1 MSMFYMPVRVYEE
14 ENCVMNH
21 AGDFVQFG
29 KKALIVSGRHSAIA
43 NGSYADI
50 TAALDSVG
58 IGHVLFN
65 EVEENPSTHTVMK
78 ARDLGVQEQVDFVI
92 GVGGGSPMDAS
103 KAIALMIKKADKDIS
118 YLYSPDG
125 DSSTI
130 PIVAVPTTCGTGSEV
145 TAVSVLTMPEKQTK
159 KSIPHKIFPDLAL
172 IDGKYLASA
181 PRSVLCNTAFDAL
194 TPTAVCA

>member
-58 IGHVLFN
+58 I
-65 EVEENPSTHTVMK
+65 
-78 ARDLGVQEQVDFVI
+78 
-92 GVGGGSPMDAS
+92 
-103 KAIALMIKKADKDIS
+103 
-118 YLYSPDG
+118 
-125 DSSTI
+125 
-130 PIVAVPTTCGTGSEV
+130 TC
-145 TAVSVLTMPEKQTK
+145 P
-159 KSIPHKIFPDLAL
+159 F
-172 IDGKYLASA
+172 
-181 PRSVLCNTAFDAL
+181 
-194 TPTAVCA
+194 